1 MKEVCNII
9 HPDVK
14 DKVQVSLSA
23 IIVAPGLSQG
33 FLALLPPHSRQIRN
47 FSTSW
52 LTVSACEYIKKRSPP
67 EMS

>member
-33 FLALLPPHSRQIRN
+33 FLAP
-47 FSTSW
+47 
-52 LTVSACEYIKKRSPP
+52 LTPAT
-67 EMS
+67 